1 MQHTRAPLPVN
12 LPAIVVMSAGLRES
26 FVAEQPRTVVT
37 TTPSTLEGWAAAHLR
52 PLL

>member
-1 MQHTRAPLPVN
+1 VG
-12 LPAIVVMSAGLRES
+12 MSAGLREG